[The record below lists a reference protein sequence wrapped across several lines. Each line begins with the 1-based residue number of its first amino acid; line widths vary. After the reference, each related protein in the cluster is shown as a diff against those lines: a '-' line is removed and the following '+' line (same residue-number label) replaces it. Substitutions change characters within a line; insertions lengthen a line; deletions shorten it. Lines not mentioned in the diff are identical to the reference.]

1 MKPYEFM
8 RFFHPKLVRFLYKHK
23 GNGIIIDNILKPMRR
38 VASSLGKTVFKP
50 FRFHLPKEHCNP
62 VFHMLAINW
71 VKKVLKS
78 GDLINEKA
86 GW

>member
-8 RFFHPKLVRFLYKHK
+8 KFFHPKVGRFVHKHK

-50 FRFHLPKEHCNP
+50 FANFGTFFL
-62 VFHMLAINW
+62 
-71 VKKVLKS
+71 KVIL
-78 GDLINEKA
+78 E
-86 GW
+86 